1 MSSVEVELEHQA
13 ASQVKLQC
21 PATVV
26 SAQSSAGFSAESSA
40 ERETDTEAGTGDE
53 DGARSPHAVAGS
65 PGVKRVPY
73 PITTAGW
80 IVIAVGS
87 LERMAFYGGSTP
99 FQNYIQ
105 RSGGPGHPGR
115 LGKGQVAATALNQ
128 YFYFL
133 SYLTPVMASAICDSV
148 SGKYGVILA
157 SSVAGIAG
165 WGLMAGTSVP
175 SVSVDGALAGLVV
188 GMAAVAASSG
198 GVSSIIPAFAV
209 DQARGKGMTV
219 ASPSS
224 PTLRGRLL
232 GRLLGRRPGRPAAT
246 KVVYDSSLNVQHI
259 FHWYYLYINAV
270 GLVGSVATPFIE
282 IYSSYLAVFM
292 FATGSIALGTAVLM
306 LGKPTFK
313 MVKPQQG
320 LVSDCLRSVRLS
332 LSERKRSRPGGLACG
347 HFLDRSKA
355 SYQTAL
361 YGADGHGV
369 ADQTVEDLKRA
380 LDTLRILPPL
390 AVFWLAF
397 NQCSHNLLSQASQ
410 MRRPSWLSNDLM
422 TNANPIALTVFV
434 PVLDH
439 YGFPWLR
446 KKGWEPTPIKRM
458 TIGFLLASL
467 GMVYAAVLQAFIYR
481 SAPYFDHPGDRSND
495 ISVWW
500 QLPPY
505 TIVALAEIFAV
516 ITALEYAYSRSPTSM
531 KTFVSAMNAVPNA
544 AASLLVYVL
553 LPLNRDPYLT
563 WNFATI
569 ALLAFATTVVFWL
582 LFRGEDKEWKSE
594 ADDKHRDAL
603 NL

>member
-1 MSSVEVELEHQA
+1 MTTVEVELDHLG

-21 PATVV
+21 PAKV
-26 SAQSSAGFSAESSA
+26 STPQLSSGFSAEDSSD
-40 ERETDTEAGTGDE
+40 RENDAEAGTGD
-53 DGARSPHAVAGS
+53 DDSYRPPNALAGS
-65 PGVKRVPY
+65 PDVKRVPY
-73 PITTAGW
+73 PITRAGW
-80 IVIAVGS
+80 IVIVMGS

-105 RSGGPGHPGR
+105 RSGSPGHPGR

-128 YFYFL
+128 YFFFL

-157 SSVAGIAG
+157 SSIAGIAG
-165 WGLMAGTSVP
+165 WGLIAGTSVQ
-175 SVSVDGALAGLVV
+175 SVAVEGALAGLVV
-188 GMAAVAASSG
+188 GMAAVAA
-198 GVSSIIPAFAV
+198 
-209 DQARGKGMTV
+209 RGTGMTV
-219 ASPSS
+219 ASPSN
-224 PTLRGRLL
+224 PTLRGRLI
-232 GRLLGRRPGRPAAT
+232 
-246 KVVYDSSLNVQHI
+246 VYDSSLNVSHI
-259 FHWYYLYINAV
+259 FHWYYLYINAI
-270 GLVGSVATPFIE
+270 GLVGSLATPFIE
-282 IYSSYLAVFM
+282 IYSTYPVVFL
-292 FATGSIALGTAVLM
+292 FATGSMALGTAVLV
-306 LGKPTFK
+306 LGKSTFK

-320 LVSDCLRSVRLS
+320 LVSDCVKSVRIS
-332 LSERKRSRPGGLACG
+332 LAERKRSRSGGLACG

-361 YGADGHGV
+361 YGANSSGV

-458 TIGFLLASL
+458 TFGFLLASL

-481 SAPYFDHPGDRSND
+481 AGPYFDHPGDRSNN

-516 ITALEYAYSRSPTSM
+516 ITALEYAYSRSPASM

-544 AASLLVYVL
+544 VASLLVYAL

-569 ALLAFATTVVFWL
+569 ALLAFTTTIVFWW
-582 LFRGEDKEWKSE
+582 LFRKEDREWKSE